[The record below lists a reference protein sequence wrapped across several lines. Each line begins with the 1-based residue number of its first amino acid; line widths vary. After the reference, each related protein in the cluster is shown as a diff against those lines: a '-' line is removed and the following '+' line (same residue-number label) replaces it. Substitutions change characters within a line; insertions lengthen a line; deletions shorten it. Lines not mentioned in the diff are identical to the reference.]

1 MTMYA
6 TCLNCDRSLGSNAD
20 LEHLPVGRRVAFDE
34 ETGRVWVIC
43 LRCRQWNLV
52 PIEIRWEALEECTRV
67 AASAESRVKGTG
79 VGFARTAS
87 GFELLTA
94 TEFSRADIAN
104 WRYGRAVRRRMR
116 GLWLTAGAMGLAVT
130 AIGVNAGVAGG
141 SWFVGAWIT
150 ACAALWTWHAWRN
163 PSRLWVTVR
172 VAGAGPSLLPGWR
185 LEALRFVRRSARRV
199 DSVVLILPTWRGD
212 VELTG
217 SAAARALH
225 SLLPALNDTDCIGA
239 SIAEAVGIV
248 TRGEQ
253 QRKVRPWEWI
263 AMRLHDAPLLRATP
277 VERLALEMAV
287 VEELEQHALTIR
299 AQDAQTEW
307 GAEEE
312 IGGIADDLL
321 LPDAVRE
328 RMRRLAEGEAGT
340 FPPT

>member
-185 LEALRFVRRSARRV
+185 LEALRFVRRLPRSRSLSRVAPSGICPSRSSSPSYEGQSKSAIVARSTVASCDSTVRAANVARR
-199 DSVVLILPTWRGD
+199 
-212 VELTG
+212 
-217 SAAARALH
+217 
-225 SLLPALNDTDCIGA
+225 SLSEFSRSEALNTSTFTA
-239 SIAEAVGIV
+239 NLSAIV
-248 TRGEQ
+248 TSG
-253 QRKVRPWEWI
+253 W
-263 AMRLHDAPLLRATP
+263 
-277 VERLALEMAV
+277 
-287 VEELEQHALTIR
+287 
-299 AQDAQTEW
+299 
-307 GAEEE
+307 
-312 IGGIADDLL
+312 
-321 LPDAVRE
+321 LP
-328 RMRRLAEGEAGT
+328 
-340 FPPT
+340 